1 KLLNELYVRNEVYI
15 LTREFDYALETKDL
29 SKHFGD
35 YTAVDKVNLKIQK
48 GEIYGLLGPNGA
60 GKTTVINML
69 TTLLKPD
76 EGTVLIQG
84 LDVIKNSKD
93 VRKMISL
100 TGQFAALDEELSGLQ
115 NLILIAKLYGYS
127 NKKSSSIANE
137 LIHSFDLS
145 EAKNRKVTNYS
156 GGMRRRLDIAA
167 SIVTQPEIIFLDE
180 PTTGLD
186 PQSRMQVWE
195 VVRTLLKSGTTV
207 LLTTQYLEEADQ
219 LADQIA
225 VIDKGTIIA
234 EGTPNQ
240 LKASIGEKTL
250 SFRLSKSYEPKKIHE
265 ILVEKHALKIIEDEN
280 PLIFKIP
287 VEKTR
292 LANDIIDTL
301 LNHAVPIED
310 FTLSD
315 PSLDDVFLALT
326 TSKQEEVIQ

>member
-1 KLLNELYVRNEVYI
+1 MQYAIEVSKLRKSYKENQVVQGI
-15 LTREFDYALETKDL
+15 
-29 SKHFGD
+29 
-35 YTAVDKVNLKIQK
+35 NLQIKK
-48 GEIYGLLGPNGA
+48 GELFALLGPNGA

-76 EGTVLIQG
+76 GGTVLIQG
-84 LDVIKNSKD
+84 LDVVKNSKD
-93 VRKMISL
+93 VRKKISL

-115 NLILIAKLYGYS
+115 NLILITKLYGYS

-145 EAKNRKVTNYS
+145 EAKNRKVANYS

-250 SFRLSKSYEPKKIHE
+250 SFRLAKSYEPKKIHE

-280 PLIFKIP
+280 PLVFKIP
-287 VEKTR
+287 VTKTR

-326 TSKQEEVIQ
+326 ASKQEETI